1 MFSVVEICNLA
12 LSYLG
17 DSATVTSINP
27 PEGSAQAEHCARYWP
42 LALQEVLEAHPWSF
56 ATKRIKPALLAD
68 KDPAWAY
75 HYALPHDALA
85 VIAVLPPEAVDDYE
99 VGGHAVPVPYQIE
112 RADGQIHLLT
122 DQRDALV
129 RYIATADDPALYP
142 ATFVEALAWKLAGML
157 AGSLRK
163 GAAGGNEAKRC
174 QELYGYYLRL
184 AISKDSEQRKVKLR
198 PQTPWIQGRA

>member
-42 LALQEVLEAHPWSF
+42 LALQEVLEAHPWCF

-75 HYALPHDALA
+75 HYALPHDALR
-85 VIAVLPPEAVDDYE
+85 VFAVLPPNAPDDYE
-99 VGGHAVPVPYQIE
+99 AGGHAVPVPYQIE
-112 RADGQIHLLT
+112 REGGQIHILT
-122 DQRDALV
+122 DQREAVV
-129 RYIATADDPALYP
+129 RYLATADDPALYP
-142 ATFVEALAWKLAGML
+142 ATFTEALAWKLAGML

-163 GAAGGNEAKRC
+163 GNAGAAEAKRC
-174 QELYGYYLRL
+174 QEMYAHYLRL
-184 AISKDSEQRKVKLR
+184 AIAKDSEQRKVR
-198 PQTPWIQGRA
+198 PRAQTPWMQGRS

>member
-1 MFSVVEICNLA
+1 MFSVVDICNLA

-42 LALQEVLEAHPWSF
+42 LALQEVLEAHPWCF

-85 VIAVLPPEAVDDYE
+85 VVAVLPPEAIDDYE
-99 VGGHAVPVPYQIE
+99 AGGHAVPVPYQIE
-112 RADGQIHLLT
+112 REGGQIHILT
-122 DQRDALV
+122 DQREAVV
-129 RYIATADDPALYP
+129 RYLATADDPALYP
-142 ATFVEALAWKLAGML
+142 ATFTEALAWKLAGML

-163 GAAGGNEAKRC
+163 GNAGAAEAKRC
-174 QELYGYYLRL
+174 QEMYAHYLRL
-184 AISKDSEQRKVKLR
+184 AIAKDSEQRRIRVR
-198 PQTPWIQGRA
+198 PQTPWIQAR

>member
-1 MFSVVEICNLA
+1 MFSVVDICNLA

-27 PEGSAQAEHCARYWP
+27 PEGSAQAEYCARYWP
-42 LALQEVLEAHPWSF
+42 LALQEVLEAHPWGF
-56 ATKRIKPALLAD
+56 ATKRVKPAQLAQRNS
-68 KDPAWAY
+68 AWAY

-85 VIAVLPPEAVDDYE
+85 VIAVLPPEAIDDYE

-112 RADGQIHLLT
+112 REGGQIHILT

-142 ATFVEALAWKLAGML
+142 ATFTEALTWKLAGML

-163 GAAGGNEAKRC
+163 GNAGAAEAKRC
-174 QELYGYYLRL
+174 QEMYAHYLRL
-184 AISKDSEQRKVKLR
+184 AIAKDSEQRKVR
-198 PQTPWIQGRA
+198 PRAQTPWIQRRA

>member
-1 MFSVVEICNLA
+1 MFSVVDICNLA

-42 LALQEVLEAHPWSF
+42 LALQEVLEAHPWCF

-85 VIAVLPPEAVDDYE
+85 VVAVLPPEAIDDYE
-99 VGGHAVPVPYQIE
+99 AGGHAVPVPYQIE
-112 RADGQIHLLT
+112 REGGQIHILT
-122 DQRDALV
+122 DQREAVV
-129 RYIATADDPALYP
+129 RYLATADDPALYP
-142 ATFVEALAWKLAGML
+142 ATFTEALAWKLAGML

-163 GAAGGNEAKRC
+163 GDAGAAEAKRC
-174 QELYGYYLRL
+174 QEMYAHYLRL
-184 AISKDSEQRKVKLR
+184 AIAKDSEQRRIRVR